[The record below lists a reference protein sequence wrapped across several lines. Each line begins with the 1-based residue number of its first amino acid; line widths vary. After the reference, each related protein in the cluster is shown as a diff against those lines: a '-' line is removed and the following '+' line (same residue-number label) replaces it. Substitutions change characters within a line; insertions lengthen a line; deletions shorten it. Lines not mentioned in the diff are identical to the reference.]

1 MAAPNVGEIIA
12 TTIANRSRK
21 IADNVTKNSAL
32 LTRLSE
38 RDNIQTVD
46 GGSSIVQE
54 LSFAENGT
62 FQWYSGYDKLD
73 ISPSEVL
80 DYAEYAW
87 KQAAVAVSI
96 SGLDELRN
104 SGRERMIDLITQ
116 RVKNAE
122 ATMKN
127 NVSTG
132 LYSDGT
138 GTGGKQITGLGAAVP
153 TTPTTGTY
161 GGINRA
167 TWSFWQPV
175 VSALGGT
182 TPTAALVQGQMNAVY
197 LQLIN
202 GSDAPDLIVQES
214 IGFAIYLASLQA
226 IQRITDPKLAS
237 LGFQSVKFMGGN
249 ADVVLDGGMGGACT
263 TKTMFFLNT
272 NHIFLRPHKD
282 RNMVSMSGDRVA
294 IDQDARVK
302 FLFWAGNLAMDASR
316 NHGRMYWS

>member
-1 MAAPNVGEIIA
+1 MAVPNVGEIVA

-38 RDNIQTVD
+38 RDNIRTAD
-46 GGSSIVQE
+46 GGTSIVEE

-80 DYAEYAW
+80 DYAEFAW

-104 SGRERMIDLITQ
+104 SGKEKMIDLIAS

-122 ATMKN
+122 DTMKN
-127 NVSTG
+127 NMSTG

-138 GTGGKQITGLGAAVP
+138 GTGGKQITGLAAAVP
-153 TTPTTGTY
+153 ITPTSGTY

-167 TWSFWQPV
+167 TWSFWQSI
-175 VSALGGT
+175 VSN
-182 TPTAALVQGQMNAVY
+182 PTAPTVTTVQTLMNAVY
-197 LQLIN
+197 LQLVN
-202 GSDAPDLIVQES
+202 GADAPDLIVMENA
-214 IGFAIYLASLQA
+214 GFAVYLGSLQA

-237 LGFQSVKFMGGN
+237 LGFQSVKYMGGN

-263 TKTMFFLNT
+263 SKTMFFLNT

-302 FLFWAGNLAMDASR
+302 FLFWAGNLTMNASR